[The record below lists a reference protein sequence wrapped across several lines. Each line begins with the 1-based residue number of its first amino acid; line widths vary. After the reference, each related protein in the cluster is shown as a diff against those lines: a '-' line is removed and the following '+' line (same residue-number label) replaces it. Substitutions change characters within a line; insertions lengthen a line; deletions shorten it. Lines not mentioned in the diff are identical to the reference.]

1 MRLEFTACTPGAD
14 GGDEDDDKNADVT
27 GIDGANTADDDDT
40 EEEGEECVR
49 QDDGELGAKKRK
61 IG

>member
-40 EEEGEECVR
+40 EGIDAEDEFIDAEC
-49 QDDGELGAKKRK
+49 DDIDRA
-61 IG
+61 